1 VILFRQYF
9 GAYQAALFRSHTQN
23 GISAGSNPYRDW
35 WELKNVLAGRDRKK
49 FFDGDF
55 KRYDASEQPPIHWAV
70 LDHIN
75 KWYDDGE
82 ENARIRHVLW
92 LDLVH
97 SRHIVGGNG
106 NVVIQWNKSLPSG
119 HPFTTIA
126 NSLYSATLLTACYIL
141 TTGRRD
147 FWDQVGCNVLGDDN
161 ILGISDL
168 VCEEFNQVTVAKHMA
183 DVFHMTYTSGAKD
196 GTLVPYKPLEECT
209 FLKRAFRRSD
219 GQTFGGWDAPLDLKS
234 LLYVGY
240 YYKNNRD
247 QKIELATKM
256 QGSLGELSLHGP
268 EVWDEWA
275 PKLMDAIRWCGSE
288 PLYMERASW
297 RLDVS
302 SRTDFWH

>member
-1 VILFRQYF
+1 M
-9 GAYQAALFRSHTQN
+9 
-23 GISAGSNPYRDW
+23 
-35 WELKNVLAGRDRKK
+35 
-49 FFDGDF
+49 
-55 KRYDASEQPPIHWAV
+55 
-70 LDHIN
+70 
-75 KWYDDGE
+75 
-82 ENARIRHVLW
+82 
-92 LDLVH
+92 H
-97 SRHIVGGNG
+97 S
-106 NVVIQWNKSLPSG
+106 
-119 HPFTTIA
+119 
-126 NSLYSATLLTACYIL
+126 C
-141 TTGRRD
+141 
-147 FWDQVGCNVLGDDN
+147 
-161 ILGISDL
+161 
-168 VCEEFNQVTVAKHMA
+168 
-183 DVFHMTYTSGAKD
+183 
-196 GTLVPYKPLEECT
+196 EECT